1 MRAVRAP
8 LLSVRFGR
16 SAVFPVLLSCS
27 SARAPTPSRHASTAA
42 AVEGSNASKPIRQ
55 AASRG
60 DRLVKEMTPIATFL
74 GIVVTIGAVGAYY
87 SSRLS
92 ALEECMIGILK
103 EVDAKNLG
111 SEKAVDAK
119 IAGSEKV
126 VDAKIIGIEK
136 AADLK
141 VRSRSAPG
149 LSARTHARLLFR
161 THPPPHPHSQY
172 KTK

>member
-16 SAVFPVLLSCS
+16 SAVLPVLLSCS
-27 SARAPTPSRHASTAA
+27 STS
-42 AVEGSNASKPIRQ
+42 
-55 AASRG
+55 
-60 DRLVKEMTPIATFL
+60 L

-92 ALEECMIGILK
+92 ALEERMIGIMK
-103 EVDAKNLG
+103 EVDAKNVG

-141 VRSRSAPG
+141 VRSRSAG
-149 LSARTHARLLFR
+149 LSARTHARLLFL

-172 KTK
+172 KIK